1 MPADAPIHNPADDL
15 AAGRALGAGGF
26 AAIDFETA
34 TAARASA
41 CAVGVAVVR
50 DGDVHEVRTWL
61 VRPPDNAYE
70 PINIAI
76 HGITPDMTADC
87 PTLAEIWPD
96 VWASIGGQLLV
107 AHNAAFDMSVL
118 RRSLDIHGASCP
130 DVPYACTYQLARRVW
145 RGRFSY
151 RLDDLAEEGGLHLE
165 HHHAGSD
172 AAVAGMLGVA
182 LCGAAGERQ
191 IVDAVRSVGLVPRT
205 LSQLGQSI
213 YRYASPLSHLQP
225 TVDQIPED
233 SPFLDKT
240 VVFTG
245 ALSLPRHDAA
255 QIVVNVGGRVAT
267 SVSRK
272 VDYLVI
278 GIQDAWKLRDGEHS
292 SKMLKAAELVE
303 AGAAIELLDE
313 SDFLRMLPG

>member
-96 VWASIGGQLLV
+96 VWASIGGQPLV

-191 IVDAVRSVGLVPRT
+191 IVDAVRSVGLVPGPSRSSGNRSTGTRRRSLTYNRRSIRFPRT
-205 LSQLGQSI
+205 ARSSTKPLCLREP
-213 YRYASPLSHLQP
+213 YRYRGTTRRRSWS
-225 TVDQIPED
+225 
-233 SPFLDKT
+233 
-240 VVFTG
+240 
-245 ALSLPRHDAA
+245 
-255 QIVVNVGGRVAT
+255 T
-267 SVSRK
+267 S
-272 VDYLVI
+272 
-278 GIQDAWKLRDGEHS
+278 
-292 SKMLKAAELVE
+292 
-303 AGAAIELLDE
+303 GAASRRVCRER
-313 SDFLRMLPG
+313 STTW